1 MKTDAARLARCIVA
15 EPLTSQAFAEFGEV
29 VEHAGNE
36 RRRHLALPY
45 AHSAP
50 AARTAIWVSRVESAI
65 PQPCPVLLLER
76 HPYSSQTFIPLDNT
90 PYLVV
95 VAPDDAQGEP
105 DLERLRAFVAS
116 GSQGV
121 CYRTGVWHQG
131 LSTLRAPAQF
141 AVTMTLTGAGDDDVF
156 WKMPDSVSIAIDC
169 TLPASRPRSDPAT

>member
-36 RRRHLALPY
+36 RRRHLAPALRALGAGRAHGHLGQPGGWRHTPDLPG
-45 AHSAP
+45 AAAGTSSVFLADLHP
-50 AARTAIWVSRVESAI
+50 AG
-65 PQPCPVLLLER
+65 Q
-76 HPYSSQTFIPLDNT
+76 H

-131 LSTLRAPAQF
+131 LSALRAPAQF

-156 WKMPDSVSIAIDC
+156 WKVPDSVSIAIDC
-169 TLPASRPRSDPAT
+169 TLPASRPAR

>member
-36 RRRHLALPY
+36 RRRHLA
-45 AHSAP
+45 P
-50 AARTAIWVSRVESAI
+50 ALRALGAGPRTAIWVSRVDGAI
-65 PQPCPVLLLER
+65 PQTCPVLLLER
-76 HPYSSQTFIPLDNT
+76 HPYSPQTFIPLDNT

-131 LSTLRAPAQF
+131 
-141 AVTMTLTGAGDDDVF
+141 
-156 WKMPDSVSIAIDC
+156 SVSA
-169 TLPASRPRSDPAT
+169 ARARPSSP

>member
-15 EPLTSQAFAEFGEV
+15 EPLTSQVFAEFGEV

-36 RRRHLALPY
+36 RRRHLTLPY

-50 AARTAIWVSRVESAI
+50 AARTTIWVSRVDGAI
-65 PQPCPVLLLER
+65 PQPARCCCWNVIRIPR
-76 HPYSSQTFIPLDNT
+76 RPSSAGQH

-121 CYRTGVWHQG
+121 
-131 LSTLRAPAQF
+131 LSDWRLAPGP
-141 AVTMTLTGAGDDDVF
+141 VGA
-156 WKMPDSVSIAIDC
+156 A
-169 TLPASRPRSDPAT
+169 RRRSSP

>member
-50 AARTAIWVSRVESAI
+50 AARTAIWVSRMAPYPRPGAAAGTSSVFLAD
-65 PQPCPVLLLER
+65 L
-76 HPYSSQTFIPLDNT
+76 HPAGQH

-95 VAPDDAQGEP
+95 VAPDDAQAGP
-105 DLERLRAFVAS
+105 GTAARLRRQRQPGRV
-116 GSQGV
+116 
-121 CYRTGVWHQG
+121 
-131 LSTLRAPAQF
+131 LSDWRLAPGPVGAARAPAQF

-156 WKMPDSVSIAIDC
+156 WKVPDSVSIAIDC
-169 TLPASRPRSDPAT
+169 TLPASRPAR

>member
-50 AARTAIWVSRVESAI
+50 AAHGHLG
-65 PQPCPVLLLER
+65 QPGGWR
-76 HPYSSQTFIPLDNT
+76 HTPDLPGAAAGTSSVFLADLHPAGQH

-131 LSTLRAPAQF
+131 LSALRAPAQF

-156 WKMPDSVSIAIDC
+156 WKVPDSVSIAIDC
-169 TLPASRPRSDPAT
+169 TLPASRPAR